1 MTPEDEEFERLERE
15 AAIRER
21 KRQEDMRELREKLRE
36 EYDSGLDSPP
46 D

>member
-21 KRQEDMRELREKLRE
+21 KRQEDLNELREKIKD
-36 EYDSGLDSPP
+36 EYRSGLDSPP
-46 D
+46 E